1 MRKEAEARIEE
12 LIRRYPVLQP
22 NRDSIADGC
31 ERIAVSYRNGG
42 RLLICGNGGS
52 AADSLHITGELLKA
66 FVLPR
71 PLPREL
77 KDRLSESA
85 PDAEYLI
92 KNLQMPLRAVSLV
105 SEAGLMTA
113 YANDVAPDMNF
124 AQQVLGQGREG
135 DVLLAISTSGNS
147 ENVLY
152 AAQVAR
158 ALKMTVIGLTGMTG
172 GRLKKLS
179 DICITAGETE
189 TFKIQELHLPIY
201 HAICL
206 ALEAEFFS

>member
-1 MRKEAEARIEE
+1 
-12 LIRRYPVLQP
+12 
-22 NRDSIADGC
+22 
-31 ERIAVSYRNGG
+31 
-42 RLLICGNGGS
+42 
-52 AADSLHITGELLKA
+52 
-66 FVLPR
+66 
-71 PLPREL
+71 
-77 KDRLSESA
+77 
-85 PDAEYLI
+85 
-92 KNLQMPLRAVSLV
+92 MPLRAVSLV

-206 ALEAEFFS
+206 ALEAEFFA

>member
-22 NRDSIADGC
+22 NRDSIAGAC
-31 ERIAVSYRNGG
+31 ERIAASYRNGG

-71 PLPREL
+71 PLPQEL
-77 KDRLSESA
+77 KDQLNESA

-92 KNLQMPLRAVSLV
+92 ENLQMPLRAVSLV